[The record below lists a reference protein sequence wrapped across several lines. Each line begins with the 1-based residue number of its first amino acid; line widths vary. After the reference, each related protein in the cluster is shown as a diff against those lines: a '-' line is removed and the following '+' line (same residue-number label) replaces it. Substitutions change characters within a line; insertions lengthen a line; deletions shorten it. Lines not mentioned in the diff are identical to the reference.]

1 MPLCN
6 HGMTYMPGIL
16 RSFELSTNRQ
26 KLSSWGG
33 LVHWSAGLCICLWES
48 QDCDRGRGNQIY
60 WGKIKRAS
68 FACQIQGNI
77 ISGENILY
85 KHRCSELWVWSGPVA
100 VFCSSQSTGSP
111 SENTCSL
118 TTSPRLRLSEASWPS
133 SSTSGRQRKKRS
145 SKF

>member
-1 MPLCN
+1 MPR
-6 HGMTYMPGIL
+6 IL

-26 KLSSWGG
+26 ILSSQEG

-48 QDCDRGRGNQIY
+48 QECDRGRGNQIY
-60 WGKIKRAS
+60 WGKIQRAS
-68 FACQIQGNI
+68 LLVRYKENFIFP
-77 ISGENILY
+77 GEGIVC
-85 KHRCSELWVWSGPVA
+85 KHGCSELWVWSGPAA

-118 TTSPRLRLSEASWPS
+118 TTSARLRLSEASWPS
-133 SSTSGRQRKKRS
+133 SSTSGQQRKKKS